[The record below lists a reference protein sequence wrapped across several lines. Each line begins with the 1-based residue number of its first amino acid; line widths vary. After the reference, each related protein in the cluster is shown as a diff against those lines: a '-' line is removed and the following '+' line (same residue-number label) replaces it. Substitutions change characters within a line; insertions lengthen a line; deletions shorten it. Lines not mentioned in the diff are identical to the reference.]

1 MKQRRNY
8 IFFGL
13 MAWLLTC
20 SSGLSFYGA
29 AERRPANYIPNDEV
43 NIAPYENS
51 SWLNKIFVNDSA
63 GVLENVSN
71 DLERWEEQER
81 FEELWG
87 VRMQG
92 QRNNTPNLD
101 QKKSYLSRQLL
112 KYVDKR
118 LGGEVKKAE
127 KGSTLHKVGKV
138 QKALRP
144 DTSVSFSNK
153 FKLKFKAR
161 VLQGQ
166 ASVYLINPYFKNS
179 LDVNFKGHA
188 VLRVSKKFKPLK
200 LSTDVRVDMQNKT
213 YATRLSR
220 PVVKNVRAEVSS
232 NRKLKGAPFESDAN
246 NKIQLRYFRA
256 F

>member
-20 SSGLSFYGA
+20 STGLSFYGSI
-29 AERRPANYIPNDEV
+29 ERRPANYIPNDEV
-43 NIAPYENS
+43 NVAPYEDG
-51 SWLNKIFVNDSA
+51 SWINQIFVRDSA
-63 GVLENVSN
+63 GVLDNVSS

-81 FEELWG
+81 FEEVWG
-87 VRMQG
+87 VQMQG
-92 QRNNTPNLD
+92 QQSAPTLD

-112 KYVDKR
+112 KYADKR

-138 QKALRP
+138 QQALRP
-144 DTSVSFSNK
+144 DSTVSFSDR

-161 VLQGQ
+161 ILQGQ
-166 ASVYLINPYFKNS
+166 ASVYLINPYFENS
-179 LDVNFKGHA
+179 LDVNFSGHA
-188 VLRVSKKFKPLK
+188 VLRVSKKFKPLQ
-200 LSTDVRVDMQNKT
+200 LSTDVRVDMHNKT

-220 PVVKNVRAEVSS
+220 PVAKNVRAEVSS
-232 NRKLKGAPFESDAN
+232 DRKLEGAPFESDAN
-246 NKIQLRYFRA
+246 NKIQLKYFTA